1 MKKNLIKLFALSAMA
16 LVGWSCET
24 DYYNENYLDGYES
37 DDKITDVQ
45 QIEYTLAEGDYAT
58 IAKNATNKATAEA
71 AGEEAVTALAA
82 IGTNK
87 YFANEDEAGM
97 YIPAFIAASYPT
109 LDDTSV
115 AMVTYRSALE
125 VPAEIGKMN
134 AAKEYTLKKEDYQAI
149 WGSETEFEQALT
161 PATIGKL
168 PEALAAAYATEEI
181 AAGDYVVVTYNYS
194 AEEPK
199 AEEPEEPST
208 PSDPDEPSTPTYEY
222 TSVLGT
228 AVSGDAVEV
237 KGWISAVSTM
247 GPILTDNGGSVLLYD
262 KNNAAF
268 PALKVGD
275 EVTVS
280 GTMGDYK
287 TGLQIAASGAS
298 VEVTG
303 TKEVAYPTPTELTGE
318 VMNTMKDRTENEP
331 SLFIKATGT
340 MKVSVSGDYT
350 NYNLVVE
357 GADGCQ
363 ISFYGPTSEVIGQI
377 VDGQTATLYGYLTG
391 ITGSSTKYFSTVA
404 VSINEEPNFDEG
416 GNEPEEPST
425 PVTDVNTTIA
435 ALNAMMTSTKTTITE
450 EYIFEAVVLN
460 DVAGGNYSY
469 NNLILQSEGAT
480 TAGNGLVVYGSQVE
494 PSTLGLNKGDKVEVT
509 LYKDIAQLVLY
520 SDMYEVTG
528 PQEAEWCKVEKI
540 GTATIEPVVVTP
552 DQLKAYQSMLV
563 TVKGATTDAAGTWC
577 TAAAAGSHTMTAS
590 GATMTVYVKKNATD
604 FVDKNFKAT
613 TGDVTGLVTLY
624 KGAEQLT
631 PRSIADVAAFTEGVT
646 ARSATALQSSKQYG
660 FYQWDG
666 AKFTAADVAIVQPED
681 YTEMGQNYGNFSNP
695 AQDDYLPKFLAKN
708 YPYGMEGDKVNVLYR
723 CYAGGANSW
732 RVDEYISNGSA
743 WIKTIYFADMVG
755 QFRKAEGVW
764 KVDRTLELAYTEM
777 GSADFK
783 AFCQYCCNWV
793 YDFVDVPL
801 GAPARD
807 NAGVILS
814 ADKVTVGG
822 NSPSGAWWVSSYGNN
837 EWYAGTYAYYGEMNW
852 SGSKARAA
860 WENLGYTG
868 LSDDELIA
876 KMQQNAAIVF
886 QNVLGYMY
894 PEMTPEEYNQVV
906 IKVYDYIS
914 KANWAYTFKTVG
926 TGTFE
931 YVEGSLTK
939 L

>member
-45 QIEYTLAEGDYAT
+45 QIEYTLAEGDYTT
-58 IAKNATNKATAEA
+58 IARNATNQATAEA
-71 AGEEAVTALAA
+71 AGEEAKQALAA

-208 PSDPDEPSTPTYEY
+208 PSDPDEPVQPDEPTTNY
-222 TSVLGT
+222 TSILGT

-425 PVTDVNTTIA
+425 NYTSVLGTTPSGDAVEVKGWISAVSTMGPILTDNGGSVLLYDKNNAAFPALKVGDEVTVSGTMGDYKTGLQIA
-435 ALNAMMTSTKTTITE
+435 AS
-450 EYIFEAVVLN
+450 
-460 DVAGGNYSY
+460 
-469 NNLILQSEGAT
+469 GA
-480 TAGNGLVVYGSQVE
+480 S
-494 PSTLGLNKGDKVEVT
+494 VEVT
-509 LYKDIAQLVLY
+509 GTKEVAYPTPTELTGEVMNTMKDRTENEPSLFIKATGTMKVSVSGDYTNYNLVVEGADGCQISFY
-520 SDMYEVTG
+520 GPTSEV
-528 PQEAEWCKVEKI
+528 I
-540 GTATIEPVVVTP
+540 GQIVDGQTATLYGYLTGITGSSTKYFSTVAVKIE
-552 DQLKAYQSMLV
+552 
-563 TVKGATTDAAGTWC
+563 
-577 TAAAAGSHTMTAS
+577 TATAS
-590 GATMTVYVKKNATD
+590 ANV
-604 FVDKNFKAT
+604 
-613 TGDVTGLVTLY
+613 
-624 KGAEQLT
+624 
-631 PRSIADVAAFTEGVT
+631 
-646 ARSATALQSSKQYG
+646 ATALQSSKQYG

-666 AKFTAADVAIVQPED
+666 AKFAAADVAIVQPED

>member
-71 AGEEAVTALAA
+71 AGEEAKQALAA

-208 PSDPDEPSTPTYEY
+208 PSDPDEPVQPDEPEVTFGTGTYLIIAQTGETFYTMSWVPADKGYGYPKSSQDFTPENSAIAANETSNAFAFQLEETATAGQYNIREAGDAGRYYYNSGTYKNFSAAATLDSTSEDYAFTI
-222 TSVLGT
+222 TANDDGTVQIKCVSTGRVLQQGDGSYDSYGLYDTQLGSYPRLYKLNAEGT
-228 AVSGDAVEV
+228 AYVDVAAGGSNPDSGD
-237 KGWISAVSTM
+237 
-247 GPILTDNGGSVLLYD
+247 
-262 KNNAAF
+262 
-268 PALKVGD
+268 
-275 EVTVS
+275 
-280 GTMGDYK
+280 
-287 TGLQIAASGAS
+287 
-298 VEVTG
+298 
-303 TKEVAYPTPTELTGE
+303 
-318 VMNTMKDRTENEP
+318 
-331 SLFIKATGT
+331 
-340 MKVSVSGDYT
+340 
-350 NYNLVVE
+350 
-357 GADGCQ
+357 
-363 ISFYGPTSEVIGQI
+363 
-377 VDGQTATLYGYLTG
+377 
-391 ITGSSTKYFSTVA
+391 
-404 VSINEEPNFDEG
+404 
-416 GNEPEEPST
+416 EPST

-469 NNLILQSEGAT
+469 NNLILQSEGTT

-494 PSTLGLNKGDKVEVT
+494 PSTLGLNKGDKVKVT

-528 PQEAEWCKVEKI
+528 PQDAEWCKVEKI
-540 GTATIEPVVVTP
+540 GTATINPVVVTP

-563 TVKGATTDAAGTWC
+563 TVKGATTEAAGTWC
-577 TAAAAGSHTMTAS
+577 TADAAGSHKMTAS
-590 GATMTVYVKKNATD
+590 GATMTVYVKKNAAD
-604 FVDKNFKAT
+604 FVGKNFKAT

-666 AKFTAADVAIVQPED
+666 AKFAAADVAIVQPED

-695 AQDDYLPKFLAKN
+695 AQDDYLPKFLAKY

>member
-71 AGEEAVTALAA
+71 AGEEAKQALAA

-228 AVSGDAVEV
+228 AVLNDAVTV
-237 KGWISAVSTM
+237 TGYISAVSSQ
-247 GPILTDNGGSVLLYD
+247 GPILTDKGGSVLLY
-262 KNNAAF
+262 KTSGYEI
-268 PALKVGD
+268 GD
-275 EVTVS
+275 VVTVS
-280 GTMGDYK
+280 GTISSYNKGF
-287 TGLQIAASGAS
+287 QIGTTNLTIEKLGTT
-298 VEVTG
+298 EVT
-303 TKEVAYPTPTELTGE
+303 YPTPVELTGAMMDE
-318 VMNTMKDRTENEP
+318 LLTTRTNDDYAQ
-331 SLFIKATGT
+331 FVKMTGT
-340 MKVSVSGDYT
+340 IAINAEKGF
-350 NYNLVVE
+350 YNFTVE
-357 GADGCQ
+357 GAANSQGS
-363 ISFYGPTSEVIGQI
+363 IYGITDEIKGQLT
-377 VDGQTATLYGYLTG
+377 DGQTCTLYGYFCSISGGKFINL
-391 ITGSSTKYFSTVA
+391 VV
-404 VSINEEPNFDEG
+404 VSVNEEPKTDEG
-416 GNEPEEPST
+416 GNEPDEPST

-494 PSTLGLNKGDKVEVT
+494 PSTLGLNKGDKVKVT

-540 GTATIEPVVVTP
+540 GTATINPVVVTP

-563 TVKGATTDAAGTWC
+563 TVKGATTEAAGTWC
-577 TAAAAGSHTMTAS
+577 TADAAGSHKMTAS
-590 GATMTVYVKKNATD
+590 GATMTVYVKKNAAD
-604 FVDKNFKAT
+604 FVGKGFKAT

-666 AKFTAADVAIVQPED
+666 AKFAAADVAIVQPED
-681 YTEMGQNYGNFSNP
+681 YTEMGQKYGNFTNP

-743 WIKTIYFADMVG
+743 WIKTIYFADKVG

-807 NAGVILS
+807 NAGVIIS

>member
-71 AGEEAVTALAA
+71 AGEEAKQALAA

-87 YFANEDEAGM
+87 YFANDDEAGM
-97 YIPAFIAASYPT
+97 YIPAFIAANYPT

-208 PSDPDEPSTPTYEY
+208 PSDPDEPVQPTYEY

-228 AVSGDAVEV
+228 AVLNDAVTV
-237 KGWISAVSTM
+237 TGYISAVSSQ
-247 GPILTDNGGSVLLYD
+247 GPILTDKGGSVLLY
-262 KNNAAF
+262 KTTGYEI
-268 PALKVGD
+268 GD
-275 EVTVS
+275 VLTVS
-280 GTMGDYK
+280 GTISSYNKGF
-287 TGLQIAASGAS
+287 QIGTSGIAIEKLGTT
-298 VEVTG
+298 EVT
-303 TKEVAYPTPTELTGE
+303 YPTPVELTGAMMDE
-318 VMNTMKDRTENEP
+318 LLTTRTADEYAQ
-331 SLFIKATGT
+331 FVKMTGT
-340 MKVSVSGDYT
+340 IAINAEKGF
-350 NYNLVVE
+350 YNFTVE
-357 GADGCQ
+357 GAANSQGS
-363 ISFYGPTSEVIGQI
+363 IYGITDEIKGQLA
-377 VDGQTATLYGYLTG
+377 DGQTCTLYGYFCSISGGRYINL
-391 ITGSSTKYFSTVA
+391 VV
-404 VSINEEPNFDEG
+404 VSVNEEPKTDEG

-435 ALNAMMTSTKTTITE
+435 ALNAMMTSAKTTITE

-494 PSTLGLNKGDKVEVT
+494 PSTLGLNKGDKVKVT

-528 PQEAEWCKVEKI
+528 PQDAEWCKVEKI
-540 GTATIEPVVVTP
+540 GTATINPVVVTP

-563 TVKGATTDAAGTWC
+563 TVKGATTEAAGTWC
-577 TAAAAGSHTMTAS
+577 TADAAGSHKMTAS

-604 FVDKNFKAT
+604 FVGKDFKAT

-646 ARSATALQSSKQYG
+646 ARSATALQSAKQYG

-666 AKFTAADVAIVQPED
+666 AKFAAADVAIVQPED

-743 WIKTIYFADMVG
+743 WIKTIYFADKVG

>member
-71 AGEEAVTALAA
+71 AGEEAKQALAA

-168 PEALAAAYATEEI
+168 PEALAAAYATKEI

-208 PSDPDEPSTPTYEY
+208 PSDPDEPVQPDEPEVTFGTGTYLIIAQTGETFYTMSWVPADKGYGYPKSSQDFTPENAAIAANETSNAFAFQLEETATAGQYNIREAGDAGRYYYNSGTYKNFSVAATLDSTSEDYAFTITANDDGTVQIKCVSTGRVLQQGDGTYDSYGLYDTQLGSYPRLYKLNAE
-222 TSVLGT
+222 GT
-228 AVSGDAVEV
+228 AYVDVAAGGSNPDSGD
-237 KGWISAVSTM
+237 
-247 GPILTDNGGSVLLYD
+247 
-262 KNNAAF
+262 
-268 PALKVGD
+268 
-275 EVTVS
+275 
-280 GTMGDYK
+280 
-287 TGLQIAASGAS
+287 
-298 VEVTG
+298 
-303 TKEVAYPTPTELTGE
+303 
-318 VMNTMKDRTENEP
+318 
-331 SLFIKATGT
+331 
-340 MKVSVSGDYT
+340 
-350 NYNLVVE
+350 
-357 GADGCQ
+357 
-363 ISFYGPTSEVIGQI
+363 
-377 VDGQTATLYGYLTG
+377 
-391 ITGSSTKYFSTVA
+391 
-404 VSINEEPNFDEG
+404 
-416 GNEPEEPST
+416 EPST

-435 ALNAMMTSTKTTITE
+435 ALNAMMTSTKTAITE

-469 NNLILQSEGAT
+469 NNLILQSEDAT

-494 PSTLGLNKGDKVEVT
+494 PSTLGLNKGDKVKVT

-528 PQEAEWCKVEKI
+528 PQDAEWCKVEKI

-563 TVKGATTDAAGTWC
+563 TVKGATTEAAGTWC
-577 TAAAAGSHTMTAS
+577 TAAAAGSHKMTAS

-604 FVDKNFKAT
+604 FVDKGFKAT

-666 AKFTAADVAIVQPED
+666 AKFAAADVAIVQPED
-681 YTEMGQNYGNFSNP
+681 YTEMGQKYGNFSNP

>member
-71 AGEEAVTALAA
+71 AGEEAKQALAA

-208 PSDPDEPSTPTYEY
+208 PSDPDEPVQPDEPEVTFGTGTYLIIAQTGETFYTMNWVPADKGYGYPKSSQDFTPENSAIAANETSNAFAFQLEETATAGQYNIREAGDAGRYYYNSGTYKNFSVAATLDSTSEDYAFTI
-222 TSVLGT
+222 TANDDGTVQIKSVSTGRVLQQGDGSYDSYGLYDTQLGSYPRLYKLNAEGT
-228 AVSGDAVEV
+228 AYVDVAAGGSNPDSGD
-237 KGWISAVSTM
+237 
-247 GPILTDNGGSVLLYD
+247 
-262 KNNAAF
+262 
-268 PALKVGD
+268 
-275 EVTVS
+275 
-280 GTMGDYK
+280 
-287 TGLQIAASGAS
+287 
-298 VEVTG
+298 
-303 TKEVAYPTPTELTGE
+303 
-318 VMNTMKDRTENEP
+318 
-331 SLFIKATGT
+331 
-340 MKVSVSGDYT
+340 
-350 NYNLVVE
+350 
-357 GADGCQ
+357 
-363 ISFYGPTSEVIGQI
+363 
-377 VDGQTATLYGYLTG
+377 
-391 ITGSSTKYFSTVA
+391 
-404 VSINEEPNFDEG
+404 
-416 GNEPEEPST
+416 EPST

-435 ALNAMMTSTKTTITE
+435 DLNAMMTSTKTAITE

-494 PSTLGLNKGDKVEVT
+494 PSTLGLNKGDKVKVT

-540 GTATIEPVVVTP
+540 GTATIDPVVVTP

-577 TAAAAGSHTMTAS
+577 TADAAGSHTMTAS

-604 FVDKNFKAT
+604 FVGKNFKAT

-666 AKFTAADVAIVQPED
+666 AQFAAADVAIVQPED

-777 GSADFK
+777 GTADFK

>member
-71 AGEEAVTALAA
+71 AGAEAVTALAA

-87 YFANEDEAGM
+87 YFANDDEAGM

-199 AEEPEEPST
+199 AEEPEQPST
-208 PSDPDEPSTPTYEY
+208 PSDPDEPVQPTYEY

-228 AVSGDAVEV
+228 AVLNDAVTV
-237 KGWISAVSTM
+237 TGYISAVSSQ
-247 GPILTDNGGSVLLYD
+247 GPILTDKGGSVLLY
-262 KNNAAF
+262 KTSGYEI
-268 PALKVGD
+268 GD
-275 EVTVS
+275 VLTVS
-280 GTMGDYK
+280 GTISSYNKGFQIGT
-287 TGLQIAASGAS
+287 TGIAI
-298 VEVTG
+298 EKLG
-303 TKEVAYPTPTELTGE
+303 TTEVAYPAATELTGAMMDE
-318 VMNTMKDRTENEP
+318 LLTTRTADEYAQ
-331 SLFIKATGT
+331 FVKITGT
-340 MKVSVSGDYT
+340 IAINAEKGF
-350 NYNLVVE
+350 YNFTVE
-357 GADGCQ
+357 GAANSQGS
-363 ISFYGPTSEVIGQI
+363 IYGITDEIKGQLA
-377 VDGQTATLYGYLTG
+377 DGQTCTLYGYFCSISGGRYINL
-391 ITGSSTKYFSTVA
+391 VV
-404 VSINEEPNFDEG
+404 VSVNEEPKTDEG
-416 GNEPEEPST
+416 GNEPDEPST
-425 PVTDVNTTIA
+425 PATDVNTTIA
-435 ALNAMMTSTKTTITE
+435 ALNAMMTSTKTAITE

-494 PSTLGLNKGDKVEVT
+494 PSTLGLNKGDKVKVT

-528 PQEAEWCKVEKI
+528 PQDAEWCKVEKI
-540 GTATIEPVVVTP
+540 GTATINPVVVTP

-577 TAAAAGSHTMTAS
+577 TADAAGSHKMTAS

-604 FVDKNFKAT
+604 FVGKGFKAT

-631 PRSIADVAAFTEGVT
+631 PRSIADVADFTEGVT
-646 ARSATALQSSKQYG
+646 ARSAAALPSAKQYG

-666 AKFTAADVAIVQPED
+666 AKFAAADVAIVQPED

-723 CYAGGANSW
+723 CYVGGANSW

-743 WIKTIYFADMVG
+743 WIKTIYFADKVG

-807 NAGVILS
+807 NAGVIIS

-868 LSDDELIA
+868 LSDDELVA

-886 QNVLGYMY
+886 QNVLGFMY

-906 IKVYDYIS
+906 VKVYDYIS

>member
-58 IAKNATNKATAEA
+58 IAKNATNQATAEA
-71 AGEEAVTALAA
+71 AGEEAKQALAA

-208 PSDPDEPSTPTYEY
+208 PSDPDEPVQPDEPEVTFGTGTYLIIAQTGETFYTMSWVPADKGYGYPKSSQDFTPENSAIAANETSNAFAFQLEETATAGQYNIREAGDAGRYYYNSGTYKNFSVAATLDSTSEDYAFTITANDDGTVQIKCVSTGRVLQQGDGTYDSYGLYDTQLGSYPRLYKLNAE
-222 TSVLGT
+222 GT
-228 AVSGDAVEV
+228 AYVDVAAGGSNPDSGD
-237 KGWISAVSTM
+237 
-247 GPILTDNGGSVLLYD
+247 
-262 KNNAAF
+262 
-268 PALKVGD
+268 
-275 EVTVS
+275 
-280 GTMGDYK
+280 
-287 TGLQIAASGAS
+287 
-298 VEVTG
+298 
-303 TKEVAYPTPTELTGE
+303 
-318 VMNTMKDRTENEP
+318 
-331 SLFIKATGT
+331 
-340 MKVSVSGDYT
+340 
-350 NYNLVVE
+350 
-357 GADGCQ
+357 
-363 ISFYGPTSEVIGQI
+363 
-377 VDGQTATLYGYLTG
+377 
-391 ITGSSTKYFSTVA
+391 
-404 VSINEEPNFDEG
+404 
-416 GNEPEEPST
+416 EPST

-460 DVAGGNYSY
+460 DVTGGNYSY

-494 PSTLGLNKGDKVEVT
+494 PSTLGLNKGDKVKVT

-577 TAAAAGSHTMTAS
+577 TADAAGSHTMTAS

-604 FVDKNFKAT
+604 FVGKNFKAT

-666 AKFTAADVAIVQPED
+666 AQFTAADVAIVQPED
-681 YTEMGQNYGNFSNP
+681 YTEMGQTYGNFSNP

-777 GSADFK
+777 GTADFK

>member
-45 QIEYTLAEGDYAT
+45 QIEYTLAEGDYTT
-58 IAKNATNKATAEA
+58 IARNATNQATAEA
-71 AGEEAVTALAA
+71 AGEEAKQALAA

-208 PSDPDEPSTPTYEY
+208 PSDPDEPVQPDEPTTNY
-222 TSVLGT
+222 TSILGT

-303 TKEVAYPTPTELTGE
+303 TKSVAYPTPTELTGE

-404 VSINEEPNFDEG
+404 V
-416 GNEPEEPST
+416 
-425 PVTDVNTTIA
+425 
-435 ALNAMMTSTKTTITE
+435 
-450 EYIFEAVVLN
+450 
-460 DVAGGNYSY
+460 
-469 NNLILQSEGAT
+469 
-480 TAGNGLVVYGSQVE
+480 
-494 PSTLGLNKGDKVEVT
+494 
-509 LYKDIAQLVLY
+509 
-520 SDMYEVTG
+520 
-528 PQEAEWCKVEKI
+528 KI
-540 GTATIEPVVVTP
+540 ETAT
-552 DQLKAYQSMLV
+552 
-563 TVKGATTDAAGTWC
+563 
-577 TAAAAGSHTMTAS
+577 AS
-590 GATMTVYVKKNATD
+590 ANV
-604 FVDKNFKAT
+604 
-613 TGDVTGLVTLY
+613 
-624 KGAEQLT
+624 
-631 PRSIADVAAFTEGVT
+631 
-646 ARSATALQSSKQYG
+646 ATALQSSKQYG

-666 AKFTAADVAIVQPED
+666 AKFAAADVAIVQPED
-681 YTEMGQNYGNFSNP
+681 FTEMGQNYGNFSNP

>member
-1 MKKNLIKLFALSAMA
+1 MKI
-16 LVGWSCET
+16 ET
-24 DYYNENYLDGYES
+24 
-37 DDKITDVQ
+37 
-45 QIEYTLAEGDYAT
+45 
-58 IAKNATNKATAEA
+58 ATAS
-71 AGEEAVTALAA
+71 
-82 IGTNK
+82 
-87 YFANEDEAGM
+87 AN
-97 YIPAFIAASYPT
+97 
-109 LDDTSV
+109 V
-115 AMVTYRSALE
+115 
-125 VPAEIGKMN
+125 
-134 AAKEYTLKKEDYQAI
+134 
-149 WGSETEFEQALT
+149 
-161 PATIGKL
+161 
-168 PEALAAAYATEEI
+168 
-181 AAGDYVVVTYNYS
+181 
-194 AEEPK
+194 
-199 AEEPEEPST
+199 
-208 PSDPDEPSTPTYEY
+208 
-222 TSVLGT
+222 
-228 AVSGDAVEV
+228 
-237 KGWISAVSTM
+237 
-247 GPILTDNGGSVLLYD
+247 
-262 KNNAAF
+262 
-268 PALKVGD
+268 
-275 EVTVS
+275 
-280 GTMGDYK
+280 
-287 TGLQIAASGAS
+287 
-298 VEVTG
+298 
-303 TKEVAYPTPTELTGE
+303 
-318 VMNTMKDRTENEP
+318 
-331 SLFIKATGT
+331 
-340 MKVSVSGDYT
+340 
-350 NYNLVVE
+350 
-357 GADGCQ
+357 
-363 ISFYGPTSEVIGQI
+363 
-377 VDGQTATLYGYLTG
+377 
-391 ITGSSTKYFSTVA
+391 
-404 VSINEEPNFDEG
+404 
-416 GNEPEEPST
+416 
-425 PVTDVNTTIA
+425 
-435 ALNAMMTSTKTTITE
+435 
-450 EYIFEAVVLN
+450 
-460 DVAGGNYSY
+460 
-469 NNLILQSEGAT
+469 
-480 TAGNGLVVYGSQVE
+480 
-494 PSTLGLNKGDKVEVT
+494 
-509 LYKDIAQLVLY
+509 
-520 SDMYEVTG
+520 
-528 PQEAEWCKVEKI
+528 
-540 GTATIEPVVVTP
+540 
-552 DQLKAYQSMLV
+552 
-563 TVKGATTDAAGTWC
+563 
-577 TAAAAGSHTMTAS
+577 
-590 GATMTVYVKKNATD
+590 
-604 FVDKNFKAT
+604 
-613 TGDVTGLVTLY
+613 
-624 KGAEQLT
+624 
-631 PRSIADVAAFTEGVT
+631 
-646 ARSATALQSSKQYG
+646 ATALQSSKQYG

-666 AKFTAADVAIVQPED
+666 AKFAAADVAIVQPED